1 MQNAPLG
8 QQKVRVGQV
17 NTWVPTGQVS
27 ATAGSTS
34 ADPAARAM
42 AKANRASF
50 FRMSLSSF
58 QGLVRGAASP
68 EGDLPRRALSNSEV
82 RWLRRR
88 GTPGSGGD
96 SSL

>member
-27 ATAGSTS
+27 AIAGSTS
-34 ADPAARAM
+34 ADPAARAI

-50 FRMSLSSF
+50 FRMSLSPSKVDRVEL
-58 QGLVRGAASP
+58 QARKDVPP
-68 EGDLPRRALSNSEV
+68 EPFSKGEV
-82 RWLRRR
+82 RWPWRMV
-88 GTPGSGGD
+88 TPGNGPPAAS
-96 SSL
+96 